1 MAVQSIMRLLASS
14 GLLVVIALAMVI
26 QPIRAYYCQ
35 FWNPDCIDPLA
46 QTAVPFNFEP
56 LYPDPLYLF
65 YAFDASTD
73 GSTGQP
79 VTKTSFWLRYG
90 GTRVN
95 RVAINGNRTLEIAMR
110 VGNLTGYPAGGHNAC
125 DYVLGSQCTETI
137 IQTLQYSIYSLIV
150 SGQNYTNPLAT
161 VLAQMQMYPTPAN
174 FSCSP
179 YFFDVQS
186 FPAICITPPL
196 FTRLYMPYIL
206 IGFFLYSVRLRN
218 LLPAIRRDAK
228 LRLHEFPLGDV
239 VYAGPY
245 FCQPI
250 RSGSRGYCQSK
261 SGLRL
266 DNTSQS
272 WRHSGRACLHPSPV
286 MILYST
292 IIALES
298 V

>member
-1 MAVQSIMRLLASS
+1 MRLLASS

-186 FPAICITPPL
+186 FPAISFASEISSPQ
-196 FTRLYMPYIL
+196 
-206 IGFFLYSVRLRN
+206 SVEMQSSGSMNSPWATWYTQDLTSASQSDQVAVAIVSRSPAYGWTT
-218 LLPAIRRDAK
+218 LPS
-228 LRLHEFPLGDV
+228 LGDIQV
-239 VYAGPY
+239 ELVCIQA
-245 FCQPI
+245 
-250 RSGSRGYCQSK
+250 
-261 SGLRL
+261 
-266 DNTSQS
+266 
-272 WRHSGRACLHPSPV
+272 PS
-286 MILYST
+286 
-292 IIALES
+292 
-298 V
+298 